1 MIQNATIYNMWAR
14 GKCLVLTIVR
24 ADFRVLEKELKL
36 EGDFETWLTRQ
47 KVELEWAQEKTKYS
61 LVYK

>member
-1 MIQNATIYNMWAR
+1 MIENATIYNMWTR

-24 ADFRVLEKELKL
+24 TDFRVLEKELKL
-36 EGDFETWLTRQ
+36 EGDFEIWLTQQ

-61 LVYK
+61 L